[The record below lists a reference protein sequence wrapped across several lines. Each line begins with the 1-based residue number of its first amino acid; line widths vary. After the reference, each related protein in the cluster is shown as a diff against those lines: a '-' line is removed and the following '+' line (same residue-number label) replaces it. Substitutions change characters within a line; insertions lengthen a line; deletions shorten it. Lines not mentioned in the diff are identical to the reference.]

1 MAASP
6 MPCARWCRA
15 QVDFESETFII
26 YIPALTAA
34 SIPNRMQIWPFSA
47 NHAYALSL
55 NARIDVL
62 DAKCYD
68 SPFVF
73 GFILRS
79 RRMQGGRNPH
89 RSDSSARPT
98 VGTQK
103 LCVCCQMPVRVV
115 AVTHFLHSSPWP
127 FDCYAWRSPRE
138 FASYRSPHPSWPK
151 SSEVEFQ
158 PSRCT

>member
-1 MAASP
+1 MPSP
-6 MPCARWCRA
+6 SRLRA
-15 QVDFESETFII
+15 GDVYHLYPRFNRRQHPQSHADL
-26 YIPALTAA
+26 AL
-34 SIPNRMQIWPFSA
+34 SA
-47 NHAYALSL
+47 NHAHALSL

-79 RRMQGGRNPH
+79 RRMQGGRDPH
-89 RSDSSARPT
+89 RPDSLARPT

-103 LCVCCQMPVRVV
+103 LCVCCQMPIRVAV
-115 AVTHFLHSSPWP
+115 VTHFLHSSPWP